1 MTDLKAGDLVREK
14 SIRALRPKSAYQLG
28 IVLSVINFEMDT
40 NKNSAQVMWA
50 DNTTP
55 LWHPQRR
62 LERVE

>member
-1 MTDLKAGDLVREK
+1 MTDLKAGDLVMEK
-14 SIRALRPKSAYQLG
+14 SIRALKVDSPYQLG

-40 NKNSAQVMWA
+40 YKNSAQVMWA